1 MNRILHTVTTA
12 IDGATTQLIVKG
24 EGIIGAGNE
33 LNTELQAFLRN
44 GAVTVFL
51 AAFVIICFRKGW
63 ALAGF
68 IGGLFI
74 AGLGYFAVNGGFELI
89 GNMLKQQ
96 FGG

>member
-1 MNRILHTVTTA
+1 MNGILHTVTMA
-12 IDGATTQLIVKG
+12 IDSATTHLVVRSG
-24 EGIIGAGNE
+24 GILEVGNE
-33 LNTELQAFLRN
+33 LNTELQVFLRN

-68 IGGLFI
+68 LGGLFI
-74 AGLGYFAVNGGFELI
+74 AGVGFFAVNGGFELV